1 MSKSVIP
8 LIHTQRSKA
17 KWLLQLTYINTAK
30 ITHAKNTFSHII
42 TKSSK
47 AEEKKNLLYIA
58 TKPAA
63 IIKNII
69 KNQKQFTL
77 STVIKK

>member
-1 MSKSVIP
+1 M
-8 LIHTQRSKA
+8 
-17 KWLLQLTYINTAK
+17 
-30 ITHAKNTFSHII
+30 FSHII

-47 AEEKKNLLYIA
+47 AEEEKNLLYIA

>member
-1 MSKSVIP
+1 MVITAH
-8 LIHTQRSKA
+8 IHKYCKDYTCK
-17 KWLLQLTYINTAK
+17 K
-30 ITHAKNTFSHII
+30 HMFSHII

-47 AEEKKNLLYIA
+47 AEEEKNLLYIA